1 MFEKVNVPVL
11 GIVEN
16 MALHVCS
23 QCGHAEPVF
32 GEGGGARMAAQY
44 GVQLLGSLPLDGR
57 IRAEAD
63 SGRPS
68 VVADPA
74 SPRALAYLELAR
86 HAAGELSRRSR
97 DRSAAF
103 PKIVVEDT

>member
-1 MFEKVNVPVL
+1 
-11 GIVEN
+11 
-16 MALHVCS
+16 
-23 QCGHAEPVF
+23 
-32 GEGGGARMAAQY
+32 MAAQY

-63 SGRPS
+63 GGRPS